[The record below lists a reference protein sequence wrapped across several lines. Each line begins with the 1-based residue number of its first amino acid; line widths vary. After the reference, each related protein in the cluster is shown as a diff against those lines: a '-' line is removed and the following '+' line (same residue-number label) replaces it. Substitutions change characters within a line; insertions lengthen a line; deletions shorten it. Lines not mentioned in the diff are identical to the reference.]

1 MSNKCQDL
9 GYVTKVTFYTIV
21 IQDHYQQIK

>member
-1 MSNKCQDL
+1 MPNKCKDL
-9 GYVTKVTFYTIV
+9 GYVTKVTFSTIV